1 VVVYKSGNDMQKPS
15 VYAGLQEE
23 YRVLVGL
30 GTVEER
36 GGRGKVWM
44 AAGLFEGEGFF
55 GVFSFLFLLV

>member
-30 GTVEER
+30 GTVEEE
-36 GGRGKVWM
+36 GGFGM
-44 AAGLFEGEGFF
+44 AAG
-55 GVFSFLFLLV
+55 VFS